1 MNEQNFPE
9 GKFRISWKHLILILI
24 VVVGM
29 LIGGHY
35 YYVYQKNFILQVH
48 TEFLSAVSSFK
59 VHEIKNWIQ
68 ERKAEGVFVS
78 SSQEFSALFRTLLRD
93 PANSACRNNIRNWL
107 NPIKHNHEYN
117 NISLFDVKGK
127 EIFSLIEGFNG
138 AGGPGTIKPVFTD
151 FSQGKVSMSEIMKDN
166 NGKPS
171 LTTTAALYD
180 DHNTIGYV
188 VFYIDPSVNLFP
200 TLAAWPVKWVS
211 AENILL
217 HHDPSSTYFLTAS
230 QLKPDTII
238 AFTSPSSED
247 EITHKIPLQGT
258 FTMAEARDYRGV
270 NVLAEI
276 RHIEGTHWWMISKID
291 TSELT
296 APLRRKA
303 VNIILY
309 IVIFIMVITIAGIF
323 VWKSQQLEY
332 YRARFELKKKSE
344 LDEEQ
349 IRYMNALLQEI
360 SDAIIT
366 FDKDMIIRSWNKGA
380 ERIYG
385 WKAGEVVG
393 KFSGSSLKVDFPG
406 TTRDG
411 IFEELAQKG
420 SWKGEVVHKR
430 KDGSTAYILS
440 STSQLKDENGNVLGI
455 ITINKDI
462 SDVIQSEKVKGAV
475 YRISELAHSAKDL
488 NDLFA
493 SIHIVIGD
501 LMDAS
506 NLFVALLEPNGET
519 ISFPY
524 FIDEK
529 DPPPPSRKRGNTLT
543 DIVLRTGKH
552 LLARPEDV
560 QYFIDRG
567 IIDMTRTPAIDWLGV
582 PLKIENETI
591 GALVVQSY
599 SPKVRYHEHE
609 VDVLIFVS
617 EQIALSVQRMK
628 IQQELIVAKQKAEVS
643 SKLTSSLLANMNHEL
658 RTPMNGILGFAEIL
672 NNELLDPEAKAK
684 AENILISGRR
694 LMDTLDAIM
703 DLSHLESDKVIRK
716 FIPLTIKK
724 VLLMTLAHY
733 EPLIQRKNLTL
744 NINVPAYIQIQGDDY
759 LLQHLFRGLIDNAVK
774 YTEVGSIFIEA
785 REMKEGGQEKVAI
798 SFRDTGIGIAKEN
811 FELIFETFRQ
821 VSEGY
826 GREFEGSGL
835 GLTISKKIVTLFGGQ
850 IKVNSKLG
858 EGSEFTVILPA
869 LEPSFIP
876 VSEPVTVKPTEK
888 KSHTTL
894 MKENPSVL
902 VVEDNLVNLQL
913 LTLYVSNTYNA
924 YSALDGNTAID
935 TARQMHFDLILMD
948 INLGPGLNG
957 IQTMLEIRKL
967 SGYKNTPIVALTGY
981 ASIGDRDRLMGLG
994 FSAYLPKPVNEEVL
1008 LNLMEELLGS

>member
-1 MNEQNFPE
+1 MSEQNFPE
-9 GKFRISWKHLILILI
+9 GKYRISRKQIVLLLI
-24 VVVGM
+24 VAIGM
-29 LIGGHY
+29 FFGGYFY
-35 YYVYQKNFILQVH
+35 YNYQKIYILQLH
-48 TEFLSAVSSFK
+48 TELLSAVSDFK
-59 VHEIKNWIQ
+59 VHEIQNWIR
-68 ERKAEGVFVS
+68 ERKAESVYVS
-78 SSQEFSALFRTLLRD
+78 SNQEFSALFKALLKD
-93 PANSACRNNIRNWL
+93 PENPVFRGNIRNWL
-107 NPIKHNHEYN
+107 TPIKQNQEYN
-117 NISLFDVKGK
+117 DIVLFDSKGQ
-127 EIFSLIEGFNG
+127 EVFSLSGTGHDHGGLFNERPAITG
-138 AGGPGTIKPVFTD
+138 SLQVRVLLSDIMQDNAGKAFLTSTTGLFDHGT
-151 FSQGKVSMSEIMKDN
+151 
-166 NGKPS
+166 
-171 LTTTAALYD
+171 L
-180 DHNTIGYV
+180 IGYI
-188 VFYIDPSVNLFP
+188 VFCIDPSANLFP
-200 TLAAWPVKWVS
+200 TLASWPLKWNT
-211 AENILL
+211 AENILI
-217 HHDPSSTYFLTAS
+217 HHDLSSTYFITGSRLRPGT
-230 QLKPDTII
+230 PP
-238 AFTSPSSED
+238 AFTQPSFQD
-247 EITHKIPLQGT
+247 QVTNNIPLQGT
-258 FTMAEARDYRGV
+258 FAIAQAKDYRGV
-270 NVLAEI
+270 MVLAGI
-276 RHIEGTHWWMISKID
+276 RQIEGTQWWMISKID
-291 TSELT
+291 ISELIS
-296 APLRRKA
+296 PLHRRA
-303 VNIILY
+303 FNVILY
-309 IVIFIMVITIAGIF
+309 IVFFIMVIIISVIF
-323 VWKSQQLEY
+323 LWKSQQLQN
-332 YRARFELKKKSE
+332 YRAGFELKKKFE
-344 LDEEQ
+344 LDEEH

-385 WKAGEVVG
+385 WKAGEVIG
-393 KFSGSSLKVDFPG
+393 KFDGASLRVDFPG
-406 TTRDG
+406 ATRDG
-411 IFEELAQKG
+411 MFEELAQKE
-420 SWKGEVVHKR
+420 SWKGEVVHRR
-430 KDGSTAYILS
+430 KDGSIAYILS
-440 STSQLKDENGNVLGI
+440 SASQLKDETGNVLGI

-462 SDVIQSEKVKGAV
+462 TDVIQSEKVKGAV

-529 DPPPPSRKRGNTLT
+529 DPPPPPRKRGNTLT

-567 IIDMTRTPAIDWLGV
+567 IIDMKRTPAIDWLGV

-617 EQIALSVQRMK
+617 EQIALSVHRMK
-628 IQQELIVAKQKAEVS
+628 MQQELIVAKQKAEIS

-672 NNELLDPEAKAK
+672 NNELLDPDARAK

-703 DLSHLESDKVIRK
+703 DLSHLESDQVTRK
-716 FIPLTIKK
+716 FVPLTIKQ
-724 VLLMTLAHY
+724 VLLKALSHY
-733 EPLIQRKNLTL
+733 EPLIQRKNLRL
-744 NINVPAYIQIQGDDY
+744 SINVPAFIKIQGDDY
-759 LLQHLFRGLIDNAVK
+759 LMQHLFRCLIDNAVK
-774 YTEVGSIFIEA
+774 YTEKGSISIEA
-785 REMKEGGQEKVAI
+785 RELTEEGQEKVAV
-798 SFRDTGIGIAKEN
+798 SLRDTGIGIAKEN

-850 IKVNSKLG
+850 IKVNSTLG
-858 EGSEFTVILPA
+858 EGSEFTIILPSA
-869 LEPSFIP
+869 GSAILNVTDMIP
-876 VSEPVTVKPTEK
+876 VKIKEK
-888 KSHTTL
+888 KAGPGL
-894 MKENPSVL
+894 LKEHPEVL

-913 LTLYVSNTYNA
+913 LTLYVNKTCNA
-924 YSALDGNTAID
+924 YSALDGKAAID
-935 TARQMHFDLILMD
+935 IAKETHFDLILMD

-957 IQTMLEIRKL
+957 IQAMLEIRKL
-967 SGYKNTPIVALTGY
+967 PGYKDVPVVALTGY

-994 FSAYLPKPVNEEVL
+994 FSAYLPKPVNDETL
-1008 LNLMEELLGS
+1008 SNLIEELLGA